1 MYHFQLYS
9 FCHPSRYSWWCS
21 DFTGSTKWKYTLWE
35 GREGAQERKMGEG
48 QEIKTH
54 WHYPIN
60 LATYSCIINKFYP
73 DKHFI
78 PCTSLHRVVLAC
90 REVIHAGIRA
100 EAWSLETQ
108 RQSDHFLAHSCYE
121 TIRLPKTKQDIQVE
135 SKVILSSENNLNASV
150 IIKAKVKEVRTNI
163 AIYSHAPLKIHI
175 IGGQVKLWL
184 PSGPIPARS
193 GRFYCTLTR
202 SNPGDHWA
210 TITGFQNHLLQS

>member
-1 MYHFQLYS
+1 MLRLYR
-9 FCHPSRYSWWCS
+9 FYKVKVYFMRGER
-21 DFTGSTKWKYTLWE
+21 GSPGEKD
-35 GREGAQERKMGEG
+35 GRGTRN
-48 QEIKTH
+48 KTH

-78 PCTSLHRVVLAC
+78 PCTSLHWVVLAC

-135 SKVILSSENNLNASV
+135 SKVILSSENNLNVSV
-150 IIKAKVKEVRTNI
+150 IIKAKVKEVQTNI
-163 AIYSHAPLKIHI
+163 AIYSHAPLRIHI

-193 GRFYCTLTR
+193 GRFYCTFTR